1 MSGAQL
7 LILIVA
13 TAVISS
19 LSTLVLGWIAFRRWI
34 RPRMETRLAEFADLL
49 EARVKAGA
57 NAAGR
62 ELLEPL
68 RAQVRGGLEEAAA
81 DLIPKARTELT
92 AGFRTAAAES
102 LPAFRE
108 EVRKGFTDAIGAL
121 DASELLD
128 RTAKK
133 VVRTSSSLVESGLS
147 LLRAARPRDRDS
159 HEDLP
164 GQGRQSPKSRQDSGD
179 SG

>member
-1 MSGAQL
+1 MNGAQL

-13 TAVISS
+13 TAMASS
-19 LSTLVLGWIAFRRWI
+19 LATLVLGWIVFGRWI
-34 RPRMETRLAEFADLL
+34 RPGLETRLAEFAELL

-57 NAAGR
+57 GTAGQ

-68 RAQVRGGLEEAAA
+68 RAQVRGGLEEAANGLLPQVRA
-81 DLIPKARTELT
+81 ELG
-92 AGFRTAAAES
+92 AEFRSAAAES

-121 DASELLD
+121 DAGDLLD

-133 VVRTSSSLVESGLS
+133 VVRTGSSLVETGLG
-147 LLRAARPRDRDS
+147 LLLAARPNDRDDRR
-159 HEDLP
+159 E
-164 GQGRQSPKSRQDSGD
+164 SPD
-179 SG
+179 

>member
-1 MSGAQL
+1 MNGWQL
-7 LILIVA
+7 LSLLVA
-13 TAVISS
+13 TAMVSS
-19 LSTLVLGWIAFRRWI
+19 LATSALGWIVFRHWV
-34 RPRMETRLAEFADLL
+34 RPRLETRLEAFADEL

-57 NAAGR
+57 GAAGQ

-68 RAQVRGGLEEAAA
+68 RAQVRGGLEEAAT
-81 DLIPKARTELT
+81 DLLPKMRTELT

-108 EVRKGFTDAIGAL
+108 EVRKGFADAIGAL
-121 DASELLD
+121 DAGELLD

-147 LLRAARPRDRDS
+147 LLRAARAKDRDD
-159 HEDLP
+159 HREPP
-164 GQGRQSPKSRQDSGD
+164 G
-179 SG
+179 